1 MTRPGRLQ
9 SNGDELIGND
19 ARSSESGRRFLI
31 GGAALTSVALGI
43 AIGLVIAWGVWPVQY
58 ANADPV
64 DLRQSCKDDYI
75 RMISVA
81 YQMDGDIIAAKQ
93 RLSQLGLSD
102 PVQAINDLISR
113 DNVSSGNPDDLDAL
127 TSLALALSANSQV
140 PTPQPTLLPGETPQT
155 IVVVETPTEQVSSF
169 ALVEQT
175 PLSCTDEPDA
185 PHLQIIVRDASGRDL
200 PNVGIQIRWAGG
212 DETIYT
218 GLKPERGLGYADFE
232 ATPGTFSVT
241 LVNAQSDTAS
251 DLLIDEAPANCKI
264 DHGTT
269 PRGWKLV
276 FQQK

>member
-1 MTRPGRLQ
+1 M
-9 SNGDELIGND
+9 S
-19 ARSSESGRRFLI
+19 
-31 GGAALTSVALGI
+31 SVALGI
-43 AIGLVIAWGVWPVQY
+43 AIGLVITWGVWPVRY
-58 ANADPV
+58 ANVDLI
-64 DLRQSCKDDYI
+64 DLRQSYKDDYI
-75 RMISVA
+75 RMISTA
-81 YQMDGDIIAAKQ
+81 YQMDGDIAAAKQ
-93 RLSQLGLSD
+93 RLSQLGLSN
-102 PVQAINDLISR
+102 PVQAINNLVSR
-113 DNVSSGNPDDLDAL
+113 DNASSGNPNDLDAL
-127 TSLALALSANSQV
+127 TSLALALSAKTQV
-140 PTPQPTLLPGETPQT
+140 PTPQT

-175 PLSCTDEPDA
+175 QLSCTDEPDA
-185 PHLQIIVRDASGRDL
+185 PHLRIVVRDASGRDL

-241 LVNAQSDTAS
+241 LVNAQSDTVS